1 MEMMRPRP
9 LIRRRRA
16 RLPHLI
22 SRSTPLCPTD
32 MPVIREDTLAS
43 GLDERTKRNI
53 TIKLELEALLRHRQL
68 PMLLEI

>member
-1 MEMMRPRP
+1 MLE
-9 LIRRRRA
+9 
-16 RLPHLI
+16 LPSSMSVSSFPASKDI
-22 SRSTPLCPTD
+22 FDDDDDSWQD

-53 TIKLELEALLRHRQL
+53 TIKLELEALLRHRHL